1 MADMKWT
8 REQMEAISIRH
19 TDTLVSAAAGSGKTA
34 VLVERVIRMITD
46 PEHPVDVDRLLVVT
60 FTNAAAKQ
68 MKQKIGAA
76 IVEGIEKNPH
86 NDGLRR
92 QLALLGNAE
101 ITTMHSFCM
110 NLIKRHFQ
118 KTELPY
124 DFKLS
129 EPAETEM
136 LKQDALEEAF
146 GLLYEQQGEKMSEL
160 VEWYGERDD
169 KPLMSLILNLY
180 EFLRSMPFYR
190 NWMRNVIRFPEQPI
204 SETRWGNFLI
214 KYAREQLEQTLS
226 LAENAK
232 KQLEQLD
239 EGNGLKGYITTFSE
253 DIVLLL
259 NLKKKIETASWDQIV
274 TALKEITF
282 CDISRMARG
291 GNKELADRFKK
302 IREKI
307 KSAVWDLQKN
317 VFFQSEEACFCDLM
331 PVEKQISF
339 LAEVIELFED
349 CYLKKKLQRS
359 LADFSD
365 LEHYSIG
372 ILSERTAEG
381 ELVPSSVALQ
391 LRKEYEEVLIDEYQD
406 TNDVQEMIFSL
417 TAGEKKRFMVGDIKQ
432 SIYGFRNSKPVLFLE
447 KYQQYSKTDGEDTRR
462 LLLSKNF
469 RSNQSVLAC
478 CNFVFSRLM
487 CKECGG
493 LNYTA
498 EEALYFGGG
507 YPGENT
513 SAELYVLERKDT
525 EEDETYY
532 QREAE
537 ICVRRIRKMV
547 LEGELIYDSKSGEMR
562 PCHYGDFMIILRSLK
577 GRTEYYTD
585 MLKRYDIPYELG
597 KGSSFFES
605 FEVKL
610 AISLLQIIDNP
621 RQDIPLLAVLRSPLF
636 GFDDDFLTQLRLQK
650 RDGDYYDCL
659 LASQDRR
666 ATSFLETLNR
676 WRTDA
681 ENLRVRKL
689 IEGIYE
695 ETGLLVY
702 YSQKP
707 DGELRK
713 NRLLLLTK
721 WAGSFERTSYRGLF
735 HFITYLQRQMEQTER
750 GVDMSDV
757 STRDNAVSIMSA
769 HKSKGLEA
777 NVVFICDCGKQF
789 NFQDI
794 NKNRLL
800 ADEQLGFGSDCVDTQ
815 KHIIFETFVKKAIK
829 QKKKQDIKAEELR
842 LLYVAMTRAKQKLI
856 MIGSDNGLESTLNG
870 VRSQI
875 QGTGFES
882 IIAQNGKSWLEW
894 LLGAFMFHPS
904 AKFLRDSGLPFDE
917 NPGFS
922 FELHWKEGIEESPE
936 SQQSETETVCEITDF
951 SALDFTYPYNA
962 LCRIPAKL
970 SVSELKR
977 RYTSEATEEG
987 WVYYPKEIAESPL
1000 PKRPAFMREERLT
1013 ATERGTVYH
1022 LALQYLDLKSLNDK
1036 EKMTEQLDSFVVS
1049 GKMTQ
1054 EDRNIID
1061 VSLLMKFSQTPLY
1074 DLICKADRIEREKRF
1089 LFPFPA
1095 KELFSEAGEETL
1107 LIQGMIDC
1115 LVEKD
1120 GEFYLLD
1127 YKTDSDTD
1135 FERAKKRY
1143 EMQLY
1148 LYSLAVEQIYGK
1160 KPIKTILYFIKTGEY
1175 FRI

>member
-1 MADMKWT
+1 MAEMKWT
-8 REQMEAISIRH
+8 KEQLAAISIRH

-34 VLVERVIRMITD
+34 VLVERVIQMITD

-68 MKQKIGAA
+68 MKQKIGGA
-76 IVEGIEKNPH
+76 IVAGIEKNPR
-86 NDGLRR
+86 NERLRR

-110 NLIKRHFQ
+110 NLMKCHFQ
-118 KTELPY
+118 KTDLPY

-129 EPAETEM
+129 EPAEAEM

-146 GLLYEQQGEKMSEL
+146 GLLYEQQGEKMAAL

-180 EFLRSMPFYR
+180 EFLRSIPFYR
-190 NWMRNVIRFPEQPI
+190 NWMKNAIQFPEQAI
-204 SETRWGNFLI
+204 SDTLWGGFLM

-239 EGNGLKGYITTFSE
+239 EGHGIKPYITTFAE
-253 DIVLLL
+253 DITLLE
-259 NLKKKIETASWDQIV
+259 NLKKKMEWENWDTIGV
-274 TALKEITF
+274 ALKEVSF
-282 CDISRMARG
+282 SDIARMEKG

-302 IREKI
+302 IREKT
-307 KSAVWDLQKN
+307 KAVVGDLQKN
-317 VFFQSEEACFCDLM
+317 VFFQSEEACFRDLK
-331 PVEKQISF
+331 PVEEQITF

-349 CYLKKKLQRS
+349 CYQKKKRQRS

-365 LEHYSIG
+365 LEHYCIG

-381 ELVPSSVALQ
+381 ELIPSSVALQ
-391 LRKEYEEVLIDEYQD
+391 LRKQYEEVLIDEYQD
-406 TNDVQEMIFSL
+406 TNDVQELIFSL
-417 TAGEKKRFMVGDIKQ
+417 TAGEKKRFMVGDMKQ
-432 SIYGFRNSKPVLFLE
+432 SIYGFRNSKPALFLE

-469 RSNQSVLAC
+469 RSNNSILAC

-487 CKECGG
+487 CKEGGG
-493 LNYTA
+493 LDYT
-498 EEALYFGGG
+498 EDEALYFGEG
-507 YPGENT
+507 YPSENT

-547 LEGELIYDSKSGEMR
+547 SEGELLYDSKTGEMR
-562 PCHYGDFMIILRSLK
+562 PCHYGDFMILLRSLK
-577 GRTEYYTD
+577 GRVEYYTD
-585 MLKRYDIPYELG
+585 MLNQYDIPYELG

-621 RQDIPLLAVLRSPLF
+621 RQDIPLLAVLRSPIF
-636 GFDDDFLTQLRLQK
+636 GFDDNFLTELRLLK
-650 RDGDYYDCL
+650 GEGDYYECL
-659 LASQDRR
+659 LASKDTC
-666 ATSFLETLNR
+666 ATSFLNTLNR

-681 ENLRVRKL
+681 ENYRVRKL
-689 IEGIYE
+689 IEQIYE

-721 WAGSFERTSYRGLF
+721 WADSFESTSYRGLF

-750 GVDMSDV
+750 GVDMADV

-777 NVVFICDCGKQF
+777 NVVFICDCGKRF

-794 NKNRLL
+794 NQNRLL
-800 ADEQLGFGSDCVDTQ
+800 ADEQLGFGSDCVDTE

-856 MIGSDNGLESTLNG
+856 MIGSENGLESTLNG

-875 QGTGFES
+875 QGTGFEAM
-882 IIAQNGKSWLEW
+882 IAQNGKSWLEW
-894 LLGAFMFHPS
+894 LLGAFSFHPS
-904 AKFLRDSGLPFDE
+904 AKLLRDCGLPFDSD
-917 NPGFS
+917 PGFS
-922 FELHWKEGIEESPE
+922 FELHWKEEIEEIPE
-936 SQQSETETVCEITDF
+936 IQKSETEIESEIKDW
-951 SALDFTYPYNA
+951 SALDFTYPYDA
-962 LCRIPAKL
+962 LCQIPAKL

-977 RYTSEATEEG
+977 RYDSEVTEEG
-987 WVYYPKEIAESPL
+987 WMYFPKEIAESPL
-1000 PKRPAFMREERLT
+1000 PMRPAFMREERLT
-1013 ATERGTVYH
+1013 ATERGTAYH
-1022 LALQYLDLKSLNDK
+1022 LAMQYLDLKTLSDK
-1036 EKMTEQLDSFVVS
+1036 EKITVQLDDFVIS

-1054 EDRNIID
+1054 EDRDEID

-1074 DLICKADRIEREKRF
+1074 DLICEADRMEREKRF
-1089 LFPFPA
+1089 LLPFPA
-1095 KELFSEAGEETL
+1095 KELFLEAGEEKL
-1107 LIQGMIDC
+1107 LIQGMMDC
-1115 LVEKD
+1115 LVEKE
-1120 GEFYLLD
+1120 GEFYLMD

-1135 FERAKKRY
+1135 FGRAKKRY
-1143 EMQLY
+1143 GMQLH

-1160 KPIKTILYFIKTGEY
+1160 KPIQSFLYFIKTGE
-1175 FRI
+1175 FFTI